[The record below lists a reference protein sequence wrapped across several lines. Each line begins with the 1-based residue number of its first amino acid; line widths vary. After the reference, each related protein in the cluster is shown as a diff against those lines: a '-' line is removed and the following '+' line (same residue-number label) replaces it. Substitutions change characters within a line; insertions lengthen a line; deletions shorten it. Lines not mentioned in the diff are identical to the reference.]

1 MADVQSNIKVSIDT
15 TEALASIK
23 NLQRQISAFHTSMAK
38 GGAAANAVT
47 AQMQQNL
54 INSINATGQFSAQMR
69 TIKTTTESFTS
80 SLEKNKFSMKEYFR
94 YAGGASKTFGKLFKT
109 EFDTINKVAREN
121 VKDLQTQYIKMG
133 RDASGAMKA
142 IAVRPLSLDMNDLA
156 TKTMIAAE
164 KQAILNQLLKQGS
177 TNLLNFGKNTQWA
190 GRQLMVGF
198 TIPLMAVGAAAAKT
212 FMDME
217 TQAIRFKKVYGDLFT
232 STTESTAAL
241 EEIKALGK
249 EFTKYGIAV
258 KDTVGLAAEAAAAGF
273 KGVDLQRQTAAAT
286 KLSVLG
292 QVESQKAL
300 ETTIALQN
308 AFSMSSQD
316 LATNIDFLNAVE
328 NQTVLSLDDMSTA
341 IPKAAPVIQQL
352 GGDVKDLAFFMTA
365 MKEGGINASEGANA
379 LKSGLASMINPTG
392 KAAAMLNSLGINI
405 KKIVVDNKG
414 DLKKT
419 VIDFATA
426 LNQLDPLNRAQA
438 IEQMFGKFQFA
449 RLSTLFANVT
459 KEGTQASRVLDLAGS
474 SIQELAALSE
484 KELGMTSESAMN
496 KFKASIE
503 NLKLSLVPVGEEFL
517 KAVTP
522 IAEFVTKI
530 LDKFNNLGDG
540 TKKVIVTL
548 TAIVAGLG
556 PVLLMTFGLLANG
569 LANIIKGFTFLKSIF
584 NKAGKSS
591 ATLGT
596 EVKYMTLEQRN
607 AAAVAASLDQVHK
620 NLAQTFTV
628 EASAVDALTRAY
640 YRAVAAQAQL
650 MPTKVPFKRAPVT
663 KRANGKPAVVGGTGN
678 KDTELSL
685 LMPGETVIPTK
696 MSKKYGGL
704 INGMIADNIPG
715 YSVGK
720 PGAKT
725 VASHIEGFTPA
736 QLTTTLSDPTM
747 QRVLSVLPDVGVS
760 IQRLSTTADGMVT
773 VSRTIETSLRS
784 LSSSLLEN
792 NIEDVTAIG
801 TGEFAGTTTKT
812 SADRNFMLNSAGIAG
827 EPITFEQAQE
837 ASKKAQA
844 YIDKPSKNETDNTRA
859 QKEQAKILVQEQLDL
874 EKSLVGLSQQEV
886 EAKKADFTKMKS
898 TQALEYTLMQKG
910 LSAEEASTL
919 AKQKIA
925 EAEKAT
931 LQLVKEAKTDLEKR
945 KIKEAAYKATL
956 LKEMGAVAGY
966 DEKNTKTNV
975 FNRTQLNAVPRDMA
989 KGQVQFGTPYKPGQ
1003 QVPSDAAVFGSGKS
1017 FMGLSGKRVKR
1028 NQSAVVDASVRDDYY
1043 DDRGRIKSLFKR
1055 GSKDGTEYTK
1065 GVKASTKDPYEAS
1078 LDRGSPHR
1086 LAATHGK
1093 EDGIAYQTAKE
1104 EAINKT
1110 KEKSTQSGKAR
1121 RIATREQGPAPIGPS
1136 MPSGTTL
1143 LPMVGMSEKEK
1154 KKLKN
1159 QRARKAKYANI
1170 KKVGA
1175 KFGGVQGSVGLMGA
1189 NMALSAA
1196 PDFAGKNLIQSTMT
1210 GASMGMLFGPW
1221 GAAAGAAI
1229 GLVSSAISE
1238 LIEKQRIQKAMT
1250 EAAFKSSADIAAYFG
1265 NEIVNVDT
1273 SISNFGVSLG
1283 IVGGS
1288 LENIGKAFG
1297 YTTDELAR
1305 FNEMVS
1311 QLPEGNPLRDLI
1323 TGLTE
1328 ESSPEKINKIAQAFV
1343 TTQVALGQIKPD
1355 QAQKTFDLILA
1366 SSGKVAMVGSNF
1378 MNLKS
1383 QTEAVVQTLK
1393 DASGSSLTLGTALT
1407 QVMAAAANASS
1418 LQQLD
1423 VILDGVAQSGLS
1435 AAEGLGALYY
1445 AYIQVGNLQ
1454 AAQAIQALKRVNG
1467 ITLEQTGLIMAAVG
1481 KGFEAKINPAT
1492 QGKDLAKAALD
1503 FLNDPKIW
1511 EKTNS
1516 GSVTKKYKELADAQ
1530 VKSTKEQIKLLKAKK
1545 KIIDDEIKKEQ
1556 AITDELKKQS
1566 EYTQKQQDLDQQ
1578 ILEAKIRGK
1587 YIEAASLLQEKQNNT
1602 VEFNKEKTISDLQ
1615 AKSDALQAQIDA
1627 IQAMSD
1633 DVVSAINDASAD
1645 AAANAASIVAAIGSI
1660 TFDTTQSGTNSSTA
1674 VPVDVSAA
1682 SRKAWVEQN
1691 KPKIWPAGATTADAA
1706 IPVTAADLDPK
1717 VAWNDS
1723 KQWWDTSQVTGKTR
1737 DEFEKYVRSQIQ
1749 TDLDRLKKATDFI
1762 VVSTIGADGL
1772 TYKWK
1777 VVKNGDFIRMGKPQ
1791 KLAEGG
1797 YIKHFKPGGK
1807 VKGPGTATSDSIPAM
1822 LSDGEYVVKASS
1834 VKKYGTGVMDA
1845 LNAGKF
1851 AKGGAVH
1858 PWWKKPA
1865 RSYDSNNQPTGSPY
1879 GRYWGELERLY
1890 QGSPIGFDKNGK
1902 PIFNNAGK
1910 DPWGGVEIPGLPFSG
1925 KVGQFSDYWHQL
1937 AEQLRK
1943 SSGPG
1948 MGIDKIT
1955 PPLIGSGASA
1965 AFGGLLGGGGGNMIG
1980 YHDGGYVHPHPHDA
1994 LTNTLIQA
2002 PPKGTTAYAKYAY
2015 EMARRGGAAKTA
2027 AKLTKPIKVSDGPAY
2042 SWLGSDGTIGYSRH
2056 DKYKYVDAGMGS
2068 ASEVESQILGD
2079 LSKTAMR
2086 AKIIEMKGRFAE
2098 GGLASRPKYG
2108 KKQNWFQR
2116 YVSGFNSKNTPAAE
2130 MFGTAQLLRL
2140 ITGQGKGGDALGAS
2154 MLPLNFMGMG
2164 ASRGLFLGMP
2174 RGIKALEEARAS
2186 EQTMKAIDASIK
2198 NGIFKD
2204 LPITQLGKQLEA
2216 TVGKSFP
2223 VRGIG
2228 GLYEGADGTK
2238 EFVKPVT
2245 DSLSG
2250 LSEIRSNVIS
2260 RKVGLTTPIQDL
2272 IKIMDPSDAKAKRTL
2287 LALKS
2292 AYNPEFANPSGEF
2305 TQGEYITQLVA
2316 SLWRGDKDLQKA
2328 NLSGKNLVDSGTS
2341 GVYDVASGMRKL
2353 STSMPSMQEQAAI
2366 NLLGV
2371 KGGAKR
2377 WFAETTAPIAQSM
2390 TPAEYHDAIIKE
2402 INRQIPLVEEA
2413 IASFNLTDPDEIQSY
2428 ANLIGRLR
2436 AGAAPGVDW
2445 SPFQPMAASVVPAPV
2460 KTPSAAAL
2468 AKKAKELELRKRQSG
2483 HAVGFSD
2490 LSFKDQLDGY
2500 AKGGLIQKFGKG
2512 SPGGVGPVGH
2522 KHKTNLPQHAYDMM
2536 RGIIPSRSA
2545 PHDMGMKLFPT
2556 SGPSNT
2562 APHDMAMRTGE
2573 QVPEWARD
2581 WDYWNPYLPKFT
2593 DNQKPESL
2601 PKFALNQLK
2610 TLVSGKIPPLSAF
2623 SVLKNVV
2630 QRFQSRETGAGFDTY
2645 VPESV
2650 SPDDGT
2656 SPASIRT
2663 PYYKAQRDSGY
2674 GKLRPVYLD
2683 VKDYTSEGK
2692 EDRKRNL
2699 SSIYMAA
2706 NELTR
2711 LTGVPFRVIKP
2722 ENREKILAKAAYSKY
2737 TGPKVIPIQF
2747 LDGDALR
2754 EERGGGPANWWAM
2767 NSGTITMPRAKMSDT
2782 WMGLNPFST
2791 AGGKDVA
2798 MHEIIHSFQGHL
2810 GESANCDMCN
2820 PSGKS
2825 SWLDRHL
2832 GDVQGSHSLNPF
2844 NIMNMYGFMGG
2855 TVSNPDI
2862 ESIRKEMG
2870 YYQYKTDLTKEE
2882 IKAIER
2888 KIQIAKG
2895 SRFANGGLA
2904 KYKLPSYEVGSP
2916 YIPED
2921 QIAQLHKG
2929 ERVLTAQENKNF
2941 SSSGPVTNNITI
2953 NGADKD
2959 PKQIA
2964 QEVMIQL
2971 ERIQS
2976 KNNKTNLVGR

>member
-15 TEALASIK
+15 TDALASIK

-47 AQMQQNL
+47 GQMQQNL

-80 SLEKNKFSMKEYFR
+80 SLEKNKFSMREYFR

-392 KAAAMLNSLGINI
+392 KAAEMLNSLGINI

-484 KELGMTSESAMN
+484 KELGMTSQSAMN

-966 DEKNTKTNV
+966 DEKNTKTDV
-975 FNRTQLNAVPRDMA
+975 FNKTQLNAVPRDMA

-1043 DDRGRIKSLFKR
+1043 DDRGKIKSLFKR
-1055 GSKDGTEYTK
+1055 GSKDGAEYTK

-1093 EDGIAYQTAKE
+1093 EDGVAYQTAKE

-1706 IPVTAADLDPK
+1706 IPVTVEDLDPK

-2116 YVSGFNSKNTPAAE
+2116 YISGLTKSQDEAQAILSKSPLTSWMSADPLGSVA
-2130 MFGTAQLLRL
+2130 LLRK
-2140 ITGQGKGGDALGAS
+2140 ITGQSRKGDSLSAA
-2154 MLPLNFMGMG
+2154 MMPLNFMGMG
-2164 ASRGLFLGMP
+2164 AGRGLFLGMP

-2228 GLYEGADGTK
+2228 GLYEAADGTK

-2377 WFAETTAPIAQSM
+2377 WFAETTAPIAKSM

-2413 IASFNLTDPDEIQSY
+2413 IASFNLTDPDEIQAY

-2522 KHKTNLPQHAYDMM
+2522 KNKTNLPQHAYDMM

-2545 PHDMGMKLFPT
+2545 PHNMGMQEFGKINRLNVPHDMGMKFG
-2556 SGPSNT
+2556 SGESG
-2562 APHDMAMRTGE
+2562 TG
-2573 QVPEWARD
+2573 
-2581 WDYWNPYLPKFT
+2581 WDFNYRLPKFT
-2593 DNQKPESL
+2593 DNNKPESL
-2601 PKFALNQLK
+2601 KEFALNQLK
-2610 TLVSGKIPPLSAF
+2610 VFGNSYMPGITILGNIM
-2623 SVLKNVV
+2623 
-2630 QRFQSRETGAGFDTY
+2630 QRIQSRETRLGINSY
-2645 VPESV
+2645 E
-2650 SPDDGT
+2650 PDDPNNYEDGAT
-2656 SPASIRT
+2656 VDQ
-2663 PYYKAQRDSGY
+2663 PYYSFDKYQGY
-2674 GKLRPVYLD
+2674 GKVSPVYLD
-2683 VKDYTSEGK
+2683 VQDFTQGGRA
-2692 EDRKRNL
+2692 DRQKNM
-2699 SSIYMAA
+2699 SSIYEAA

-2711 LTGVPFRVIKP
+2711 ETGVPFRVIRPKD
-2722 ENREKILAKAAYSKY
+2722 RAKIMEMHALNPYS
-2737 TGPKVIPIQF
+2737 TKVLKIKF
-2747 LDGDALR
+2747 LDRADKKKAKEEGGDAIHSL
-2754 EERGGGPANWWAM
+2754 ALAWNDQD
-2767 NSGTITMPRAKMSDT
+2767 SITLPRAVRSNWLTTFNNLTGYGAKS
-2782 WMGLNPFST
+2782 
-2791 AGGKDVA
+2791 VA
-2798 MHEIIHSFQGHL
+2798 KHEIVHSFQSEDSDLMVGGNINPL
-2810 GESANCDMCN
+2810 G
-2820 PSGKS
+2820 
-2825 SWLDRHL
+2825 
-2832 GDVQGSHSLNPF
+2832 QHSFNPF
-2844 NIMNMYGFMGG
+2844 NLMNGFGFAG
-2855 TVSNPDI
+2855 TILSNSDI
-2862 ESIRKEMG
+2862 EFIRQSQG
-2870 YYQYKTDLTKEE
+2870 YYKNKYLNPEE
-2882 IKAIER
+2882 VKDIER

-2895 SRFANGGLA
+2895 SRFANGGLVN
-2904 KYKLPSYEVGSP
+2904 YKLPSYEVGSP

>member
-47 AQMQQNL
+47 GQMQQNL

-966 DEKNTKTNV
+966 DEKNTKTDV
-975 FNRTQLNAVPRDMA
+975 FNKTQLNAVPRDMA

-1043 DDRGRIKSLFKR
+1043 DDRGKIKSLFKR
-1055 GSKDGTEYTK
+1055 GSKDGAEYTK

-1159 QRARKAKYANI
+1159 QRARQAKYANI

-1229 GLVSSAISE
+1229 GLVSSAISA

-1378 MNLKS
+1378 IDLKS
-1383 QTEAVVQTLK
+1383 QTEAVTKTLK
-1393 DASGSSLTLGTALT
+1393 DASSSSVTLGTTLT
-1407 QVMAAAANASS
+1407 QVMAAAANSSS
-1418 LQQLD
+1418 LQQLNS
-1423 VILDGVAQSGLS
+1423 ILDGVAASGLS
-1435 AAEGLGALYY
+1435 AAEGLSAMYY

-1454 AAQAIQALKRVNG
+1454 AAQATQALKQVSG
-1467 ITLEQTGLIMAAVG
+1467 ITMQQSGLIMAAVA
-1481 KGFEAKINPAT
+1481 KGFKATINKTT
-1492 QGKDLAKAALD
+1492 QGEDLAQSALD
-1503 FLNDPKIW
+1503 FLNDPKTW
-1511 EKTNS
+1511 EKSNA
-1516 GSVTKKYKELADAQ
+1516 GNVTKKYQELSKAQ
-1530 VKSTKEQIKLLKAKK
+1530 IKSTKEQIKLLKAKK

-1556 AITDELKKQS
+1556 TITDELKKQS
-1566 EYTQKQQDLDQQ
+1566 EYTKKQQDLDQQ

-1602 VEFNKEKTISDLQ
+1602 VEFNKEQSISDLQ
-1615 AKSDALQAQIDA
+1615 KQSDALQAQIDA

-1633 DVVSAINDASAD
+1633 DVVSAINEASDA

-1660 TFDTTQSGTNSSTA
+1660 TVSTENTGRNS
-1674 VPVDVSAA
+1674 
-1682 SRKAWVEQN
+1682 
-1691 KPKIWPAGATTADAA
+1691 ADAVKVSMSVEDRQA
-1706 IPVTAADLDPK
+1706 DIDKNKTKIVYGTRGGSVSRPASVNDLDPK
-1717 VAWNDS
+1717 LFWMDPQEA
-1723 KQWWDTSQVTGKTR
+1723 KTSNGLGSRKEALQ
-1737 DEFEKYVRSQIQ
+1737 KYIRAQIQ
-1749 TDLDRLKKATDFI
+1749 GPLSQLDKDTDFI
-1762 VVSTIGADGL
+1762 VVSLVGSDGF
-1772 TYKWK
+1772 TYKFK
-1777 VVKNGDFIRMGKPQ
+1777 VFKEDKKMIRMGDPIPPIK
-1791 KLAEGG
+1791 KAEGG

-1807 VKGPGTATSDSIPAM
+1807 VKGPGTSTSDSIPAM

-1865 RSYDSNNQPTGSPY
+1865 TSYDSNNQPTGSPY

-1937 AEQLRK
+1937 AEQRRK

-2164 ASRGLFLGMP
+2164 AGRGLFLGMP

-2204 LPITQLGKQLEA
+2204 LPITKLGKQLEA

-2413 IASFNLTDPDEIQSY
+2413 IASFKLTDPDEIQAY

-2445 SPFQPMAASVVPAPV
+2445 SQFQPMAASVVPAPV

-2522 KHKTNLPQHAYDMM
+2522 KNKTNLPQHASDMM

-2545 PHDMGMKLFPT
+2545 PHNIGMQEFGKINRLNVPHDMGMKFG
-2556 SGPSNT
+2556 SGESG
-2562 APHDMAMRTGE
+2562 TG
-2573 QVPEWARD
+2573 
-2581 WDYWNPYLPKFT
+2581 WDFNYRLPKFT
-2593 DNQKPESL
+2593 DNNKPESL
-2601 PKFALNQLK
+2601 KEFALNQLK
-2610 TLVSGKIPPLSAF
+2610 VFGNSYMPGITILGNIM
-2623 SVLKNVV
+2623 
-2630 QRFQSRETGAGFDTY
+2630 QRIQSRETGLGINSY
-2645 VPESV
+2645 E
-2650 SPDDGT
+2650 PDDPNNYEDGAT
-2656 SPASIRT
+2656 VNQ
-2663 PYYKAQRDSGY
+2663 PYYSFDKYQGY
-2674 GKLRPVYLD
+2674 GKVQPVYLD
-2683 VKDYTSEGK
+2683 VQDFTQYGK
-2692 EDRKRNL
+2692 ADRQRNL
-2699 SSIYMAA
+2699 SSIYEAA
-2706 NELTR
+2706 NELTKE
-2711 LTGVPFRVIKP
+2711 TGVPFRVIRPKD
-2722 ENREKILAKAAYSKY
+2722 RAKIMEMHALNPYS
-2737 TGPKVIPIQF
+2737 TKVIPIKF
-2747 LDGDALR
+2747 LDDADKKKLKESGDVDPFAL
-2754 EERGGGPANWWAM
+2754 AW
-2767 NSGTITMPRAKMSDT
+2767 NSGGKEGITLPRAMKSNWLT
-2782 WMGLNPFST
+2782 TFNNLTNYGAKS
-2791 AGGKDVA
+2791 VA
-2798 MHEIIHSFQGHL
+2798 KHEIVHSFQSEDSDLMVGGHINPL
-2810 GESANCDMCN
+2810 G
-2820 PSGKS
+2820 P
-2825 SWLDRHL
+2825 
-2832 GDVQGSHSLNPF
+2832 HSFNPF
-2844 NIMNMYGFMGG
+2844 NVMNGFGAAG
-2855 TVSNPDI
+2855 TILSNSDI
-2862 ESIRKEMG
+2862 EFIRHSQG
-2870 YYQYKTDLTKEE
+2870 YYKNKYLNPEE
-2882 IKAIER
+2882 VKDIER

-2895 SRFANGGLA
+2895 SRFANGGLVN
-2904 KYKLPSYEVGSP
+2904 YKLPSYEVGSP